1 MKLIPAVIAIL
12 VVTCAYSG
20 ITKMKHVM
28 GVNIRGAKK
37 SKVSV
42 TYERNA
48 SKKHS
53 LNLIT

>member
-1 MKLIPAVIAIL
+1 MKLTPAVIAIL
-12 VVTCAYSG
+12 VVTCAFSG
-20 ITKMKHVM
+20 TTKMKHVM

-42 TYERNA
+42 TFERNA
-48 SKKHS
+48 SRKHL